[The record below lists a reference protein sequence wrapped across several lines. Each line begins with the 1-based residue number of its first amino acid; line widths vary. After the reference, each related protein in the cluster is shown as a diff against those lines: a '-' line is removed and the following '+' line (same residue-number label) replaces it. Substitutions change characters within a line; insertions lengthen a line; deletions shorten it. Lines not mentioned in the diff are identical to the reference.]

1 MEDIGTTVIGLAFWV
16 YLGVV
21 SVAPHIQEYRQRK
34 AALDLLR
41 AAVERGQP
49 LSPEVVDRLLERT
62 EYKKPESAQINP
74 RDLHIGGIITCASG
88 IGLALMSPFLIG
100 VIPRYYWVVSGT
112 GVLAVCVGVG
122 LLIAAKSLRR

>member
-1 MEDIGTTVIGLAFWV
+1 MEHIGITLSGLAFWV

-21 SVAPHIQEYRQRK
+21 SVAPLIQQYRKRK

-49 LSPEVVDRLLERT
+49 LSPEVIDKLLDRDKE
-62 EYKKPESAQINP
+62 PESVDTYP

-88 IGLALMSPFLIG
+88 IGLALMSLFLIA